1 MANKHYKRWLLQMPA
16 GFVLIAAGILVI
28 TYSMANRAQ
37 DDWLIWGMAAA
48 VIFNLGLSLLGNAY
62 VHKVKSDLIRKE
74 RNKHLPADE
83 EEF

>member
-1 MANKHYKRWLLQMPA
+1 MPA